1 MHSGNT
7 STEPQRRG
15 NILFYVS
22 LSVLVGVIGYA
33 MMILPQ
39 RG

>member
-1 MHSGNT
+1 MLARDNDT
-7 STEPQRRG
+7 NPPDRG
-15 NILFYVS
+15 GFVFYVS
-22 LSVLVGVIGYA
+22 LSLLIAVIGYA

>member
-1 MHSGNT
+1 MDSRNT
-7 STEPQRRG
+7 STEPPSSSS
-15 NILFYVS
+15 IVFYVS
-22 LSVLVGVIGYA
+22 LSVLIGVIAYA

>member
-1 MHSGNT
+1 MNSRDRQ
-7 STEPQRRG
+7 TERADRG
-15 NILFYVS
+15 GLVFYVS
-22 LSVLVGVIGYA
+22 LSVLVAVIGYA

>member
-1 MHSGNT
+1 MNSRDT
-7 STEPQRRG
+7 KTERADRG
-15 NILFYVS
+15 GLVLYVS
-22 LSVLVGVIGYA
+22 LSVLVAVIGYA